1 MPIYHTISE
10 RFAAAKPMLLIQLA
24 DSLQKAPPG
33 RYPLLSSYELA
44 AAAWKSNGF
53 RSDRERGH
61 AAATLARCYYAL
73 GMIDEA
79 VKLQNRSVMWL
90 RGQPEEKRLARDL
103 ALYRDAQETAREV
116 RRREA
121 GK

>member
-1 MPIYHTISE
+1 MPIYRTISE
-10 RFAAAKPMLLIQLA
+10 RFAATKPMLLVQLA
-24 DSLQKAPPG
+24 DNLLKAPPG
-33 RYPLLSSYELA
+33 RYPLLSGYELA
-44 AAAWKSNGF
+44 AAAWKSDNCQ
-53 RSDRERGH
+53 RDRERGH
-61 AAATLARCYYAL
+61 AAATLARCYYTL

-90 RGQPEEKRLARDL
+90 RGQPEEKRLTRDL

-121 GK
+121 KK